1 MASGIGNGV
10 PFRSFSVL
18 IVEVSMVKS
27 DRKSDP
33 VQSTKTPSSQIPQ
46 ERKICSIRSW
56 KIGNFNIIYLFFRL
70 FNITVCSRKQKRTS
84 CSPPK
89 GQRILNGPDRRGSGP
104 FIETDARFEVIIS
117 EPGANDWTEEDV
129 GDEGSNISPLLMV
142 DATKTV
148 GRYLIFF
155 IIFQFYL
162 GLVQKLRPDLVRISM
177 RIFFNYSKESSI
189 LIRFLEVA

>member
-1 MASGIGNGV
+1 MVRQIRIRRFLVASGIGNGV

-155 IIFQFYL
+155 YNL
-162 GLVQKLRPDLVRISM
+162 
-177 RIFFNYSKESSI
+177 SI
-189 LIRFLEVA
+189 LFRARSKITSRSSSYFHAHFFQLF

>member
-1 MASGIGNGV
+1 MVRQIRIRRFLVASGNGNGV

-155 IIFQFYL
+155 
-162 GLVQKLRPDLVRISM
+162 
-177 RIFFNYSKESSI
+177 YSLSI
-189 LIRFLEVA
+189 LFRARSKITSRSSSYFHAHFFQLF